1 MPKSKPPR
9 GKKYYPGMVPG
20 NKIVATKPK
29 WMRIAKTIGI
39 VLLSAF
45 LLMAI
50 AGMIVKYYNHINY
63 HK

>member
-1 MPKSKPPR
+1 
-9 GKKYYPGMVPG
+9 MVPG